1 MIYVDQSFKKLNL
14 KIWAEKS
21 EKRSDQLPANER
33 LFKTR
38 DWGFG
43 AYVRTILV
51 DQDGQ
56 VGGGKMLICGRG
68 GGRRIFICRRG
79 GGVKG
84 EKLGRGGKIY
94 R

>member
-21 EKRSDQLPANER
+21 GKRSDQLPANER
-33 LFKTR
+33 LFKTS

-79 GGVKG
+79 GGG
-84 EKLGRGGKIY
+84 EGGEAWKRGKDI
-94 R
+94 